1 VDSKLKQRLVGAVVL
16 VALAVI
22 LVPMI
27 LEGPEE
33 LGEPGS
39 NLPPMPE
46 AIIREPAEPL
56 VLPPPEVTA
65 PEPPQGLAEAP
76 ATAEPTAKAP
86 EPAQPS
92 PEPVAEETAAG
103 AEPAPAVETPAVKP
117 AAPAAAPAATAST
130 TPPELTGWVVQLGSF
145 SSEANATALR
155 DKVRALG
162 YAAFVQPAKTSKGT
176 TYRVRV
182 GPELERARAEKLR
195 DELKQKL
202 GMAGMVTHH
211 P

>member
-1 VDSKLKQRLVGAVVL
+1 MDSKLKQRLVGAVVL

-27 LEGPEE
+27 LDSPQD

-65 PEPPQGLAEAP
+65 PASPVPPPAP
-76 ATAEPTAKAP
+76 PAAATAEPMAAAA

-92 PEPVAEETAAG
+92 SASVAEENAAG
-103 AEPAPAVETPAVKP
+103 ASPAPAVETPPVKP
-117 AAPAAAPAATAST
+117 AVPAST
-130 TPPELTGWVVQLGSF
+130 PPPELTGWVVQLGSF

-155 DKVRALG
+155 DRARALG
-162 YAAFVQPAKTSKGT
+162 YAAFVQPAKTPKGT

-195 DELKQKL
+195 DALKQKL

>member
-1 VDSKLKQRLVGAVVL
+1 MDSKLKQRLVGAVVL

-27 LEGPEE
+27 LEGPED

-65 PEPPQGLAEAP
+65 PEPPEGLAEAP
-76 ATAEPTAKAP
+76 ATVEPEATAPA
-86 EPAQPS
+86 PAQPS
-92 PEPVAEETAAG
+92 PEPVAEEPP
-103 AEPAPAVETPAVKP
+103 EPAPAVETPAVKP
-117 AAPAAAPAATAST
+117 AAPTAAPAATAST

-145 SSEANATALR
+145 ASEANATALR
-155 DKVRALG
+155 DKARALG
-162 YAAFVQPAKTSKGT
+162 YAAFVQPAKTAKGT